1 MTAVI
6 TPKSFKYVISKLEDL
21 STALETELTISS
33 SIEVGDTEE
42 SCCGLT
48 ISLPLSSG
56 RISVVLE
63 DAEKGEIAYYD
74 YDEELVGSFVLEYE
88 GNFTRNFDATF
99 RAALLKSKEN
109 N

>member
-21 STALETELTISS
+21 STALETELIISS
-33 SIEVGDTEE
+33 SIAAGETDD
-42 SCCGLT
+42 SCCGLK

-56 RISVVLE
+56 RIDVILE

-74 YDEELVGSFVLEYE
+74 YDDELVGKFVLEYE

-99 RAALLKSKEN
+99 RTALLKSKEN